1 MGYGYLALAVKS
13 EHDNYLVGN
22 PQFTYFKAVYKRHTN
37 FSSDFQEITF
47 AHNTEDC
54 WGKKI
59 YLKVPKNGDLIHR
72 CYLTIDVDITGSGP
86 EREFGGLKDW
96 DLATWG
102 GGSGTYSYAPFA
114 YNFIEYIDLYIG
126 DQLIDRHYGEW
137 LHICHDLFENS
148 QKSLALAKMVEL
160 NTSTNDSAKR
170 LYIPLKFWFNN
181 DVGMSLP
188 LLALQYSDVKFEIK
202 FNKKTEVSKFS
213 SGQAMESAITI
224 KEVKILVEN
233 IYLDQDERR
242 AFSSSKHEY
251 LITQVQSSLNN
262 TISNLDN
269 LWGNTDAAA
278 TTKFQAL
285 RHKIDLRFTHP
296 VKELFWTIQDKTGIK
311 IPHIN
316 AAATAVAQTESFT
329 NTGCFKYNYW
339 NNYRIGQDQ
348 MNNCTLV
355 LNNKELMDELPA
367 TFFRDVQQYQYH
379 GSYGIEHISVFPRTR
394 LNPLPNY
401 QDYSKG
407 SGVYSYS
414 FSLYPENTQPSGSLN
429 FSRLQGAQLKFG
441 LNKGKEWAETTAG
454 DVTPVQ
460 NKVVTI
466 YAVNYNVLRIMS
478 GLAGLVFT
486 N

>member
-72 CYLTIDVDITGSGP
+72 CYLSIDVD
-86 EREFGGLKDW
+86 LK
-96 DLATWG
+96 
-102 GGSGTYSYAPFA
+102 GSGTELEFGELAGWDSASWPGGAGADSYAPFA

-148 QKSLALAKMVEL
+148 QKSLALANMIQL
-160 NTSTNDSAKR
+160 NTKDDGTKR

-213 SGQAMESAITI
+213 EHDAASAISI

-233 IYLDQDERR
+233 IYLDQEERR

-251 LITQVQSSLNN
+251 LITQVQTSLNN
-262 TISNLDN
+262 SIPNISNLWGKDN
-269 LWGNTDAAA
+269 FETL
-278 TTKFQAL
+278 K
-285 RHKIDLRFTHP
+285 HKIDLRFTHP
-296 VKELFWTIQDKTGIK
+296 VKELFWTIQDKTSYN
-311 IPHIN
+311 IPIIN
-316 AAATAVAQTESFT
+316 GNADANASFN

-379 GSYGIEHISVFPRTR
+379 GSYGIEHISMFKRR
-394 LNPLPNY
+394 AGNPSANY

-414 FSLYPENTQPSGSLN
+414 FSLYPGKTQPSGSLN
-429 FSRLQGAQLKFG
+429 FSKLQSAQLKFG
-441 LNKGKEWAETTAG
+441 LNKGKKWTYKEPTTPQGTNVANH
-454 DVTPVQ
+454 
-460 NKVVTI
+460 NKRVTI

>member
-37 FSSDFQEITF
+37 FSTDFQEITF

-59 YLKVPKNGDLIHR
+59 YLKVPKLGDLIHR
-72 CYLTIDVDITGSGP
+72 CYLSIDVELAGSGS
-86 EREFGGLKDW
+86 ELEFGGLNDW
-96 DLATWG
+96 DNNEVGGWG
-102 GGSGTYSYAPFA
+102 GAVAGTNSYAPFA

-137 LHICHDLFENS
+137 LHIWHELFGNS
-148 QKSLALAKMVEL
+148 QKSLALANMIQV
-160 NTSTNDSAKR
+160 NTDVSGTKR
-170 LYIPLKFWFNN
+170 LLIPLRFWFNN

-188 LLALQYSDVKFEIK
+188 LLALQYTDVKFEIK

-213 SGQAMESAITI
+213 SNDQMPSNISI
-224 KEVKILVEN
+224 KEVKILLEN
-233 IYLDQDERR
+233 IYLDQEERR
-242 AFSSSKHEY
+242 AFTSSKHEY
-251 LITQVQSSLNN
+251 LITQVQTSLNN
-262 TISNLDN
+262 RVPNLAN
-269 LWGNTDAAA
+269 LWDKPTFE
-278 TTKFQAL
+278 TLK
-285 RHKIDLRFTHP
+285 HKIDLRFTHP
-296 VKELFWTIQDKTGIK
+296 VKELFWTIQDKTGYN
-311 IPHIN
+311 IPIIDKVGGD
-316 AAATAVAQTESFT
+316 ASGTFT

-355 LNNKELMDELPA
+355 LNNKELMDELPG

-379 GSYGIEHISVFPRTR
+379 DSYGIEHISMFPRATD
-394 LNPLPNY
+394 NPSVNY

-407 SGVYSYS
+407 SGIYSYS
-414 FSLYPENTQPSGSLN
+414 FSLYPGQTQPSGSLN
-429 FSRLQGAQLKFG
+429 FSRLQSAQLKFG
-441 LNKGKEWAETTAG
+441 LNKGKEWTYRTATG
-454 DVTPVQ
+454 NSTD
-460 NKVVTI
+460 NKDKAVTI
-466 YAVNYNVLRIMS
+466 YALNYNVLRIMS